1 MSFVPLFKI
10 GYLISLIYQIRL
22 YLISYIL
29 PVLKVVFDN
38 VAVGPT
44 AHVLWVGPTC
54 LFLLYI
60 FPPSLLPPPMPVG
73 VLRPPA
79 LTRASCYYGHLR
91 VTRPRCCRCGC
102 GHLRTTCPWR
112 CPPPPSH
119 VVLARRAPA
128 RRLVLDRLRATHP
141 CNLAAKK
148 GEREKKVCGSHYHII
163 QNHFKT
169 REGQKIN
176 GLDKRGMSN
185 I

>member
-112 CPPPPSH
+112 CPPPLPRMLCWHDGRPRVALCSTGF
-119 VVLARRAPA
+119 VPPIPATSRR
-128 RRLVLDRLRATHP
+128 RRERGRRRYVGPTITSSKTISKLERD
-141 CNLAAKK
+141 KK
-148 GEREKKVCGSHYHII
+148 
-163 QNHFKT
+163 
-169 REGQKIN
+169 
-176 GLDKRGMSN
+176 
-185 I
+185 

>member
-112 CPPPPSH
+112 CPPPSLTCCAGTTGARASPCARPASCHPS
-119 VVLARRAPA
+119 LQPR
-128 RRLVLDRLRATHP
+128 
-141 CNLAAKK
+141 
-148 GEREKKVCGSHYHII
+148 GEEG
-163 QNHFKT
+163 
-169 REGQKIN
+169 REGEE
-176 GLDKRGMSN
+176 GMWVPLSHHPKPFQN
-185 I
+185 